1 MELPL
6 GLENI
11 ILPLAILS
19 LMMLFVVWLFF
30 QAAKPENQRIQ
41 NERAPT
47 IIELSWL
54 VPLLIIAI
62 STGGA
67 GIVTILPLLFVR
79 MYLVKLYQI
88 FNPDWRED
96 GTSKGIPTLERTAE
110 ALKEIPS
117 PDEVAKKYTKKA
129 VEYVSNEYRD
139 KNSPF
144 RLFMNGIGT
153 SMAPLGRFHD
163 RHHDKAWFV
172 ILAYLVI
179 LSICIPLLILSQ
191 ALPELLF

>member
-6 GLENI
+6 GLENV

-19 LMMLFVVWLFF
+19 LVMLFVVWLFF
-30 QAAKPENQRIQ
+30 QAAKPGNKRIQ

-54 VPLLIIAI
+54 IPLLIIAI
-62 STGGA
+62 STGGV
-67 GIVTILPLLFVR
+67 GIVVIVPLLFVR
-79 MYLVKLYQI
+79 MYLVKLYQV

-96 GTSKGIPTLERTAE
+96 GTATGIPSLEGAAE

-117 PDEVAKKYTKKA
+117 PEEVAKKYTKKA
-129 VEYVSNEYRD
+129 AEYVSNEYRD
-139 KNSPF
+139 KNSPL
-144 RLFMNGIGT
+144 RLFMNGIRT

-179 LSICIPLLILSQ
+179 LSICIPLLILSMF
-191 ALPELLF
+191 LSDLFS

>member
-1 MELPL
+1 VELIF
-6 GLENI
+6 GLENL

-19 LMMLFVVWLFF
+19 LMMLVVVWLFF
-30 QAAKPENQRIQ
+30 QAAKPENKRIQ

-54 VPLLIIAI
+54 VPLLVIAI

-67 GIVTILPLLFVR
+67 GIVTIVPLFFVR
-79 MYLVKLYQI
+79 MDLEKLYQI

-96 GTSKGIPTLERTAE
+96 GTTTGVPVLEKAAA

-117 PDEVAKKYTKKA
+117 PDEVAQKYTKKTA
-129 VEYVSNEYRD
+129 EYVSNEYSD
-139 KNSPF
+139 KNSPI
-144 RLFMNGIGT
+144 RLFMNGIRS
-153 SMAPLGRFHD
+153 SMAPFGRFHD

-179 LSICIPLLILSQ
+179 LSICIPLLILSI